1 MTQLEPDP
9 PLLERLSG
17 AMNSL
22 RRSERKVGE
31 LVAEDPTFVVSA
43 TMAQLAEGA
52 GVSEP
57 TVMRFCTGLGF
68 DGFQAF
74 KIALAQALAIGLPA
88 TLSSIGRSDTIAEI
102 GGKTFDHTITSLDR
116 ARRYLDF
123 EQIGRA
129 VDAITRA
136 SSMVLVG
143 LGASAIIASDAE
155 QKAPL
160 FGIPCSAPLDSHQQF
175 MSASMARPG
184 GVLVAISNTGRT
196 LSIIRVAETARRN
209 GAVVIGISGDQTPL
223 LEQCDIPIVVRTIED
238 TDVYTPTVSRLAGL
252 VVIDILATAVAL
264 TREQAHMDRLTQM
277 KEDLTTFRRS
287 VS

>member
-1 MTQLEPDP
+1 MQLEPDP
-9 PLLERLSG
+9 PLLERLNGS
-17 AMNSL
+17 MNSL

-31 LVAEDPTFVVSA
+31 LVAEDPSFVVSA
-43 TMAQLAEGA
+43 TMAQLADAA

-102 GGKTFDHTITSLDR
+102 AGKTFDHTITSLDR

-136 SSMVLVG
+136 SNMVLVG

-184 GVLVAISNTGRT
+184 SVLVAISNTGRT
-196 LSIIRVAETARRN
+196 LSIVRVAETARRN
-209 GAVVIGISGDQTPL
+209 GATVIGISGDQTPL
-223 LEQCDIPIVVRTIED
+223 LDQCDIPIVVRTIED

-277 KEDLTTFRRS
+277 KEDLATFRRS

>member
-1 MTQLEPDP
+1 MQLEPDP
-9 PLLERLSG
+9 PLLERLDG

-22 RRSERKVGE
+22 RPSERKVGE
-31 LVAEDPTFVVSA
+31 LVAQDPTFVVSA
-43 TMAQLAEGA
+43 TMAQLAEAA

-74 KIALAQALAIGLPA
+74 RTAVAQALAIGLPA
-88 TLSSIGRSDTIAEI
+88 TLSSIGRSDTIAQI
-102 GGKTFDHTITSLDR
+102 AGKTFDHTITSLDR

-143 LGASAIIASDAE
+143 LGASAIIAADAE

-175 MSASMARPG
+175 MAASMARSG
-184 GVLVAISNTGRT
+184 SVLVAISNTGRT
-196 LSIIRVAETARRN
+196 LSVVRVAEIARRN

-223 LEQCDIPIVVRTIED
+223 LGQCDIPIVVRTIED

-252 VVIDILATAVAL
+252 VIIDILATAVAL
-264 TREQAHMDRLTQM
+264 TREQTHMDRLTQM